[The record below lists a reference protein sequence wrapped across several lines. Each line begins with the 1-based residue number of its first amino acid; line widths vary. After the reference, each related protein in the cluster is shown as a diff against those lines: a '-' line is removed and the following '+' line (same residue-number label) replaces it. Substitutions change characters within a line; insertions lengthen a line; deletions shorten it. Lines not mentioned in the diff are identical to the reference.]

1 MQVSMLQL
9 RAFVAVARYGSFTL
23 AAEALNRTQPAI
35 TVQIKQLEQALGLS
49 LFDRTT
55 RQLRLT
61 TVGLELVPVL
71 SQMLQQLDNII
82 ASSQDLRDKRTGV
95 VRIGALP
102 SVAAGFLP
110 PRIARFRKKHPGVQF
125 LISDTL
131 GDKIVA
137 MVKSGEVEF
146 GITDI
151 HTGSNIE
158 TTPVVLEQM
167 CAFYLEGHPIEQAA
181 KLDVEELA
189 KHDLILLIHGSAAR
203 RVVDSAFAGRG
214 RLAVAACEVSYMST
228 AVGMV
233 QAGLGVALLPRR
245 GVQLQIDPRLRC
257 RPIEGPGFTRR
268 IGIIRLKNKTLSPAA
283 DAFIQMLMTSKAEKD
298 SMHSAPAPRQGRG
311 RTKAARDEK
320 TIAAAKPG

>member
-1 MQVSMLQL
+1 MLQL

-23 AAEALNRTQPAI
+23 AAEALHRTQPAI

-49 LFDRTT
+49 LFDRNT

-102 SVAAGFLP
+102 SMAAGFLP

-131 GDKIVA
+131 GDKVVA

-146 GITDI
+146 GVTDI
-151 HTGSNIE
+151 YAGSNTE
-158 TTPVVLEQM
+158 TTPIMLEQM
-167 CAFYLEGHPIEQAA
+167 CAFYLEGNAIENAA

-189 KHDLILLIHGSAAR
+189 KHELILLTHGSAAR
-203 RVVDSAFAGRG
+203 RVVDSAFAACG

-257 RPIEGPGFTRR
+257 RPIEGAAFTRR

-283 DAFIQMLMTSKAEKD
+283 DAFIQMLMTSKSDQERA
-298 SMHSAPAPRQGRG
+298 APASPPRRRAKSGER
-311 RTKAARDEK
+311 K
-320 TIAAAKPG
+320 T

>member
-1 MQVSMLQL
+1 MLQL

-23 AAEALNRTQPAI
+23 AAEALHRTQPAI

-49 LFDRTT
+49 LFDRNT

-102 SVAAGFLP
+102 SMAAGFLP

-131 GDKIVA
+131 GDKVVA

-146 GITDI
+146 GVTDI
-151 HTGSNIE
+151 YAGSNTE
-158 TTPVVLEQM
+158 TTPIMLEQM
-167 CAFYLEGHPIEQAA
+167 CAFYLEGNAIENAA

-189 KHDLILLIHGSAAR
+189 KHELILLTHGSAAR
-203 RVVDSAFAGRG
+203 RVVDSAFAACG

-257 RPIEGPGFTRR
+257 RPIEGAAFTRR

-283 DAFIQMLMTSKAEKD
+283 DAFIQMLMTSKVDQERT
-298 SMHSAPAPRQGRG
+298 APASLPRRRAKSGER
-311 RTKAARDEK
+311 K
-320 TIAAAKPG
+320 T

>member
-1 MQVSMLQL
+1 MLQL

-23 AAEALNRTQPAI
+23 AAEALHRTQPAI

-49 LFDRTT
+49 LFDRNT

-102 SVAAGFLP
+102 SMAAGFLP

-131 GDKIVA
+131 GDKVVA

-146 GITDI
+146 GVTDI
-151 HTGSNIE
+151 YAGSNTE
-158 TTPVVLEQM
+158 TTPIMLEQM
-167 CAFYLEGHPIEQAA
+167 CAFYLEGNAIENAA

-189 KHDLILLIHGSAAR
+189 KHELILLTHGSAAR
-203 RVVDSAFAGRG
+203 RVVDSAFAACG

-257 RPIEGPGFTRR
+257 RPIEGAAFTRR

-283 DAFIQMLMTSKAEKD
+283 DAFIQMLMTSKVDQERT
-298 SMHSAPAPRQGRG
+298 APASPPRRRAKSGER
-311 RTKAARDEK
+311 K
-320 TIAAAKPG
+320 T

>member
-1 MQVSMLQL
+1 MLQL

-23 AAEALNRTQPAI
+23 AAEALHRTQPAI
-35 TVQIKQLEQALGLS
+35 TVQIKQLEQTLGLS

-71 SQMLQQLDNII
+71 SSMLQQLDNMI

-102 SVAAGFLP
+102 SIAAAFLP
-110 PRIARFRKKHPGVQF
+110 SRIAKFRKKHPGVQF

-151 HTGSNIE
+151 HMGSNIE
-158 TTPVVLEQM
+158 TIPVVLEQM
-167 CAFYLEGHPIEQAA
+167 CAFFLEGHPIQDAA

-203 RVVDSAFAGRG
+203 RVVDSAFAARG

-233 QAGLGVALLPRR
+233 QAGLGIALLPRR
-245 GVQLQIDPRLRC
+245 GVQLQIDTRLRV

-283 DAFIQMLMTSKAEKD
+283 EAFIQTLTD
-298 SMHSAPAPRQGRG
+298 SRADTERMPRSRRG
-311 RTKAARDEK
+311 KSTKS
-320 TIAAAKPG
+320 GG